1 MQTSFFP
8 DYVQKYFPNYVISV
22 VEKLNGRSMGNQIPF
37 LFPQLLRPTFSADG
51 RWASITAKYQSI
63 AADVVALGSPTPLKS
78 RDSLETYIGEIPKLA
93 IKRSLNE
100 VELKNID
107 FMIAQNR
114 DEGEIVNRI
123 FSDIPFVINGID
135 ERIEDLFLSMFS
147 TGVGLTTNNVGTGI
161 RLDMHYHSDNSF
173 GVATLWSDNSAKP
186 IDDLQKVFDK
196 ALGDGNIIRH
206 AYLDDTALRAMYK
219 NEQVRGLFGFNM
231 NYVGGGANVPTLSFG
246 QLETLFQA
254 QFGIALHR
262 VVRSTPTEI
271 NGERSKHKAW
281 ADGVIAFAVDD
292 YVGDLV
298 YTSTA
303 EETRPVTG
311 VSYTKANDYTL
322 VSQYSEQEPL
332 EEFTKAQAMVV
343 PVINNVDRIY
353 LLNSKELS
361 A

>member
-1 MQTSFFP
+1 MQTTFFP
-8 DYVQKYFPNYVISV
+8 EYVKKYFPNYVLSV
-22 VEKLNGRSMGNQIPF
+22 VEKLNGRSLGNQIPF

-78 RDSLETYIGEIPKLA
+78 RDSIETYIGEIPKLA

-100 VELKNID
+100 VELKNLD

-114 DEGEIVNRI
+114 AEEEIVNRI
-123 FSDIPFVINGID
+123 FADVPFVINGID
-135 ERIEDLFLSMFS
+135 ERIEDLFLSMLS
-147 TGVGLTTNNVGTGI
+147 TGVGLTTNNVGTGV
-161 RLDMHYHSDNSF
+161 RFDMHYKDENQF
-173 GVATLWSDNSAKP
+173 AVAKQWSANDAKP
-186 IDDLQKVFDK
+186 LDDLQKAIDK
-196 ALGDGNIIRH
+196 ALKDSHILRH
-206 AYLDDTALRAMYK
+206 AYLDDTALRALYK

-231 NYVGGGANVPTLSFG
+231 NYVGGGSNVPTLSYA
-246 QLETLFQA
+246 QLESLFQA
-254 QFGIALHR
+254 QYGIALHR

-271 NGERSKHKAW
+271 NGVRDKHKAW
-281 ADGVIAFAVDD
+281 SDGVVVFTVDD
-292 YVGDLV
+292 FVGDLV

-303 EETRPVTG
+303 EETRPVAG
-311 VSYTKANDYTL
+311 VNYTKANEYTL

-353 LLNSKELS
+353 TLNSKEV
-361 A
+361 AA